1 MTNAPVLAVD
11 YLKRSRLRVRAVEAL
26 IDVGDFA
33 DAVREAQEI
42 DESVARALRTRAK
55 ARGLSLEEEVRRSLA
70 ESIAVKQEA
79 FARRAAACR
88 AATRRTR
95 TRPPSDSAAL
105 IRRERDTRG

>member
-1 MTNAPVLAVD
+1 MAD
-11 YLKRSRLRVRAVEAL
+11 IKVRNL
-26 IDVGDFA
+26 
-33 DAVREAQEI
+33 
-42 DESVARALRTRAK
+42 DETVARALRTCAK

-70 ESIAVKQEA
+70 ESIAVKQDA